1 MEYYLEK
8 RLICEFFYANCLN
21 VYVHLYKIMVMA
33 KGKGWRPKQR
43 KQFNVSR
50 ENKDRLIFYL
60 LLNCFNHTI
69 MTFYL
74 SIGLLSLFA

>member
-1 MEYYLEK
+1 MP
-8 RLICEFFYANCLN
+8 I
-21 VYVHLYKIMVMA
+21 VWIYKIMVMA

-43 KQFNVSR
+43 SNSMFDIKWYFSDEGRFYTR
-50 ENKDRLIFYL
+50 ENKDRLIIYL

-69 MTFYL
+69 MTIYL